1 MKNIK
6 NTLAAI
12 GMAAVLGVGSV
23 SANTGLLLSDRAT
36 TEQQCTVRTP
46 SLITQLSGII
56 IIGAPQSLSGLL
68 LSDRLTTE
76 CDTRDTREDGRNGLL
91 LSD

>member
-12 GMAAVLGVGSV
+12 GMAAVLGVGTV
-23 SANTGLLLSDRAT
+23 SANTGLLLSDRGINT
-36 TEQQCTVRTP
+36 DQGCTVRTP
-46 SLITQLSGII
+46 GLISQLSGII
-56 IIGAPQSLSGLL
+56 IIGAPQGLSGLL
-68 LSDRLTTE
+68 LSDRLTTT
-76 CDTRDTREDGRNGLL
+76 CDTREDVRRDGLL